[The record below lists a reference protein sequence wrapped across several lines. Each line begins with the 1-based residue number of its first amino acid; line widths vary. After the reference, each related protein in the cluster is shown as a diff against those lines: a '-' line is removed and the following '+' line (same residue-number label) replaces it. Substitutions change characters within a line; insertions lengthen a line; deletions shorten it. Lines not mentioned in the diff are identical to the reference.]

1 MCVEFIRIWL
11 LDVLIHY
18 TRQMFHENRKYE
30 KSEEC
35 DETKESRIVWRVEK
49 CVKLSEFM
57 KKEWISQKD

>member
-1 MCVEFIRIWL
+1 MATRCT
-11 LDVLIHY
+11 Y
-18 TRQMFHENRKYE
+18 TRQMFHENTKYE

-35 DETKESRIVWRVEK
+35 DETKESRIVWRLEK